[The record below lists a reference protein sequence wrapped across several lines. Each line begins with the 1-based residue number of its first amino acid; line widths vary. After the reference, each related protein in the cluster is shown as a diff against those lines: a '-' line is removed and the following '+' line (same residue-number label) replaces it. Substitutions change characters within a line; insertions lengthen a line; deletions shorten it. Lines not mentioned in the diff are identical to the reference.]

1 MHYVRIDPSNAFRLA
16 VNAGNYVADVEYVTE
31 MGEQE
36 HELWLDITRQYT
48 IEKFHDD
55 MSTKIIWGPSQT
67 LSVWVVDTNTGSKWK
82 VRRDEHFQQMVKDS
96 WRERVV
102 VLVVDVVSKHVISGD
117 ASSSH
122 RCASGVTTGEGSG
135 ISENVAGIG
144 FNFFENAEG
153 TGDACSSPP
162 PSVPSNIPEPV
173 DWANLIIHQDEKDY
187 GDATAAVD
195 EDKVYEAMGFWAADQ
210 SPLAAS
216 WSRAGGGRGG
226 RQSEWAERYCH
237 ARRGEGNR
245 WEGEGQGRSFG
256 IPLV

>member
-1 MHYVRIDPSNAFRLA
+1 
-16 VNAGNYVADVEYVTE
+16 
-31 MGEQE
+31 
-36 HELWLDITRQYT
+36 
-48 IEKFHDD
+48 
-55 MSTKIIWGPSQT
+55 
-67 LSVWVVDTNTGSKWK
+67 
-82 VRRDEHFQQMVKDS
+82 MVKDS

-153 TGDACSSPP
+153 TGDAYSSPP

-173 DWANLIIHQDEKDY
+173 DWANLIIHQDGKDY

-245 WEGEGQGRSFG
+245 WEGEGQGQSFG
-256 IPLV
+256 IPLVQVGTLACHASQGGKYIHFILVMLKTYMHHHCLVASWGCHFAGRCGLPLRFLSLQFR